1 MSPALPV
8 LKPRKIVRALER
20 PGFYIH
26 HATGSHAQ
34 MKHRDKPELRV
45 TIPYHSIDVP
55 PGTLNSIIRQTGL
68 SRAQFLKLL

>member
-8 LKPRKIVRALER
+8 LKPRRIVRALER
-20 PGFYIH
+20 AGFYIH
-26 HATGSHAQ
+26 HATGSHVQ
-34 MKHRDKPELRV
+34 LKHPDKPGLRV

-68 SRAQFLKLL
+68 SREQFLKLL